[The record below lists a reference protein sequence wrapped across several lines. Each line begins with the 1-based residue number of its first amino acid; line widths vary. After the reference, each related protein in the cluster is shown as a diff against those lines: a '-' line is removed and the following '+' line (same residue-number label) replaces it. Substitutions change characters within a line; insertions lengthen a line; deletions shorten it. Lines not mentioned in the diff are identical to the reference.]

1 MPNNGLLSING
12 NVIDSTPPNE
22 IADIVNDAVTNAIGD
37 LNPTLVHKAGDGTT
51 PEEITG
57 IKDFSY
63 GHDHQQDDNNPSI
76 RAARLRITGQVSPTA
91 SQKTV
96 SQVDFYIGNESVA
109 YMGCTRQNGTTFIK
123 VASNNDSAPLIFG
136 YKPFQDNTACIR
148 FEKGHP
154 VWRGGQTGTYS
165 DDKALAVV
173 GDIDKK
179 IDDRFSLNPPTANRV
194 LVSDGKGKISP
205 STVTTTE
212 LDALSALSDIL
223 TPKQFKYAMPIPSDS
238 QYGSYNLVDPNGTY
252 FNSSGKCLVAGLYYI
267 HLYRHVYGS
276 STGVKSRLTVTYPI
290 SGTSYT
296 DTYNDWSDG
305 TDRVTGC
312 SATLLLWLNVNDV
325 ISYSFNASGAI
336 AARSG
341 LVHVI
346 KII

>member
-22 IADIVNDAVTNAIGD
+22 IADIVADAVSKAVTD
-37 LNPTLVHKAGDGTT
+37 LDSTLVHKAGGGTT

-165 DDKALAVV
+165 EDKALAVV

-194 LVSDGKGKISP
+194 LVSDGKGKIAP
-205 STVTTTE
+205 SNMTVTDLNTRE
-212 LDALSALSDIL
+212 
-223 TPKQFKYAMPIPSDS
+223 
-238 QYGSYNLVDPNGTY
+238 G
-252 FNSSGKCLVAGLYYI
+252 
-267 HLYRHVYGS
+267 
-276 STGVKSRLTVTYPI
+276 
-290 SGTSYT
+290 
-296 DTYNDWSDG
+296 SDG
-305 TDRVTGC
+305 
-312 SATLLLWLNVNDV
+312 NKQNDK
-325 ISYSFNASGAI
+325 YSFNSTGTGYNGWIDCYRRYGCVFLDIYIKVWNTFATKDTWVTVYTLPAKYRPPKDLYPLERDISDVITSSATGAGYSCKLLSTGEFQIYVTSGTTGGRYCAYRDFKSFP
-336 AARSG
+336 AWD
-341 LVHVI
+341 
-346 KII
+346 

>member
-22 IADIVNDAVTNAIGD
+22 IADIVADAVSKAVTD
-37 LNPTLVHKAGDGTT
+37 LDSTLVHKAGDGTT

-165 DDKALAVV
+165 EDKALAVV

-205 STVTTTE
+205 STVTTTD
-212 LDALSALSDIL
+212 LGKL
-223 TPKQFKYAMPIPSDS
+223 TSIDF
-238 QYGSYNLVDPNGTY
+238 GSVQNCAVV
-252 FNSSGKCLVAGLYYI
+252 SGV
-267 HLYRHVYGS
+267 
-276 STGVKSRLTVTYPI
+276 TVT
-290 SGTSYT
+290 
-296 DTYNDWSDG
+296 
-305 TDRVTGC
+305 DRARYC
-312 SATLLLWLNVNDV
+312 V
-325 ISYSFNASGAI
+325 INGVCYVEI
-336 AARSG
+336 WG
-341 LVHVI
+341 LVNSDTTGNQVAIITGLPKAKLSVSAFYASNYIYVWSGDTRVI
-346 KII
+346 LEGHLAATIYVSLAYPVDNS